1 MSQIL
6 KDKIRKEHDK
16 FRKCNG
22 FRWMERGMKMGE
34 EGDGSKDVERVQ
46 IIRGS
51 YTKPRVLT

>member
-1 MSQIL
+1 
-6 KDKIRKEHDK
+6 
-16 FRKCNG
+16 
-22 FRWMERGMKMGE
+22 MKMGE